1 MRPAT
6 PSCRRRTACA
16 GAPRL
21 PDCATYMLWA
31 VVSEERS
38 TISCAALQRAL
49 PLLVPSQPGRAHHSH
64 VRGRHHRGYVTCVR
78 AWSSFRTPPT
88 SSSCAAP
95 RWPPSSPV
103 ITFGTFVRPGLLG
116 SDEIGAALSQTV
128 DDGQAKVDSLI
139 SEVWW
144 ALLLFPALCGVA
156 ISLAMLRTVLPRR

>member
-1 MRPAT
+1 MR
-6 PSCRRRTACA
+6 ACVEQ
-16 GAPRL
+16 L
-21 PDCATYMLWA
+21 PNSSNL
-31 VVSEERS
+31 
-38 TISCAALQRAL
+38 
-49 PLLVPSQPGRAHHSH
+49 LLVRS
-64 VRGRHHRGYVTCVR
+64 
-78 AWSSFRTPPT
+78 
-88 SSSCAAP
+88 AP
-95 RWPPSSPV
+95 LAPSSPV